1 MKKTNWIRYWE
12 IMRYYGFD
20 LARIFPILIKHEGI
34 ANFINGINS
43 HLEAMHAYVRL
54 LYSLEYQL
62 ILLIPG
68 NSPAWMYLLN

>member
-1 MKKTNWIRYWE
+1 MKKNNWIRYWE

-43 HLEAMHAYVRL
+43 HLEALQAYWRF
-54 LYSLEYQL
+54 LYGLEYQL
-62 ILLIPG
+62 KLLISTI
-68 NSPAWMYLLN
+68 SPAWIYQLG